1 MTHKHFSNKEAFQSL
16 AKNYESAE
24 IGRPFTVACFEQEA
38 MEGKQTDSSGDSI
51 NLDTSDYHSAT
62 SSDCGSTTS
71 SDTEEEAKDGE
82 LEAEVDVKA
91 KADAE
96 KENKEVV
103 KKDAAEGNAYT
114 VAMMPRIRNR
124 HGEGPHMVKYVRN
137 MLPASLQYFYHPA
150 PVWPQYKKGAPVFI
164 NAMCAPPPPPPPPQQ
179 VFGYYFLPQPT
190 PQFILPQ
197 ATLQPWGAVMG

>member
-1 MTHKHFSNKEAFQSL
+1 MTLKRTVVLNNARSL
-16 AKNYESAE
+16 HRSAE
-24 IGRPFTVACFEQEA
+24 IGRPFTVACFEEEA
-38 MEGKQTDSSGDSI
+38 VEGKQTDSSGDSI

-62 SSDCGSTTS
+62 SSDCGSTAS

-96 KENKEVV
+96 KEKEKKEVV

-137 MLPASLQYFYHPA
+137 MVICSVSLRDICRDLTISLSPVLFYIPLTVRNSHNDQSTFDHSPDVVHFSV
-150 PVWPQYKKGAPVFI
+150 P
-164 NAMCAPPPPPPPPQQ
+164 
-179 VFGYYFLPQPT
+179 
-190 PQFILPQ
+190 
-197 ATLQPWGAVMG
+197 